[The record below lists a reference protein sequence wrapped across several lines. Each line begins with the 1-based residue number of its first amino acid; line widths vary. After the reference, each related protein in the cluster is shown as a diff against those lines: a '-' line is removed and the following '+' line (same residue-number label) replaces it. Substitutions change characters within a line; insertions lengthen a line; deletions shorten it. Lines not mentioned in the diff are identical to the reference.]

1 MWRTKVHPD
10 RNLTQ
15 GKSKRDSTEE
25 FRVTLKV
32 RKNFRWRRTLFPS
45 PPPYPHPLLPPTPI
59 PSSPLP
65 PPLPPPPY
73 PHPSLLPP
81 TPTPTPPP
89 FPLSPYP
96 LPPFPLSPNPL
107 PPYPHPLPL
116 CASAKLDKLTYH
128 PFFHPFL
135 E

>member
-45 PPPYPHPLLPPTPI
+45 PPPYPHPLLPTTPTPPPYPLTPLP
-59 PSSPLP
+59 PSPLLP
-65 PPLPPPPY
+65 PPLPP
-73 PHPSLLPP
+73 
-81 TPTPTPPP
+81 
-89 FPLSPYP
+89 F
-96 LPPFPLSPNPL
+96 
-107 PPYPHPLPL
+107 PYPHPLPPTPSPSVHQPSL
-116 CASAKLDKLTYH
+116 ISLLILFFILFWNKLNQYKMKDEGLGIKL
-128 PFFHPFL
+128 PKN
-135 E
+135 

>member
-45 PPPYPHPLLPPTPI
+45 PPPYPHPLLPTTPTPPPYPLT
-59 PSSPLP
+59 PSVLTPSVLTPSVLTPSVLTSLPPSPLLP
-65 PPLPPPPY
+65 PPLPP
-73 PHPSLLPP
+73 
-81 TPTPTPPP
+81 
-89 FPLSPYP
+89 F
-96 LPPFPLSPNPL
+96 
-107 PPYPHPLPL
+107 PYPHPLPL
-116 CASAKLDKLTYH
+116 CASAKLDKLTY

>member
-15 GKSKRDSTEE
+15 GKSKRFYRRVQSHFKSEKE
-25 FRVTLKV
+25 FQVAPNTLSL
-32 RKNFRWRRTLFPS
+32 TAPLPPS
-45 PPPYPHPLLPPTPI
+45 PPPHYPHPSPLPPYPLRPYPLTP
-59 PSSPLP
+59 SPLLP

-73 PHPSLLPP
+73 SLPP
-81 TPTPTPPP
+81 PLTPLPLTP
-89 FPLSPYP
+89 FPL
-96 LPPFPLSPNPL
+96 PP
-107 PPYPHPLPL
+107 PLPL
-116 CASAKLDKLTYH
+116 CASAKLDKLTY